1 MQQHEAIMHEYGM
14 TEEKAKHILDFLAK
28 KAGYCKLSIRC
39 KYGPDKSRQFV
50 IVCKRKLELDDMLY
64 DDDYLLY
71 AANRLWPHLLVISI
85 GSKSYANAL
94 KTILKLS
101 KNGKDIFCRNS
112 LVLSAQTSLEEIL
125 IEMDL
130 EKWT

>member
-1 MQQHEAIMHEYGM
+1 MMASGPREKVGM
-14 TEEKAKHILDFLAK
+14 KSIFHLD
-28 KAGYCKLSIRC
+28 GIY
-39 KYGPDKSRQFV
+39 
-50 IVCKRKLELDDMLY
+50 
-64 DDDYLLY
+64 
-71 AANRLWPHLLVISI
+71 
-85 GSKSYANAL
+85 AL